1 MEYFSVM
8 REGEESKRRR
18 GYRSEESGKW
28 SRRKKFS
35 SSSLRVHTSAW
46 QEGSESLLTT
56 EISVVRERERRRARE
71 KRRNFI
77 LVAILAREKRRER
90 GTVKE
95 GREKEKR
102 GRVEERERERGSGVV
117 REGEVI
123 SPSCERKRG
132 EALLTTETISVA
144 RICKER

>member
-1 MEYFSVM
+1 MEYFSIM

-35 SSSLRVHTSAW
+35 SSFLRVHTSAW

-77 LVAILAREKRRER
+77 LVPILAREKRRER

-102 GRVEERERERGSGVV
+102 GRVEERERERERGSGVV
-117 REGEVI
+117 REGVV
-123 SPSCERKRG
+123 S
-132 EALLTTETISVA
+132 
-144 RICKER
+144 